1 MTRKRPVNAAGT
13 TESDDLAQQAP
24 TQPDPLAEALAA
36 NASLVRLIDGID
48 AELDRLRLA
57 IRAAVRR

>member
-1 MTRKRPVNAAGT
+1 MTQNPPVNAAGT
-13 TESDDLAQQAP
+13 TESDDLPGQAP

-57 IRAAVRR
+57 IRVAVQR